1 MLATL
6 VTALAVVYTVGL
18 LTMARRSRRGN
29 PGGFVDGGRRFSS
42 RQVFI
47 MISALWCSSI
57 FVVEMETGYL
67 YGSSAIWFG
76 LGTVLMALASGYL
89 LPSLRRLGYLTS
101 SGMIGERFGPTARAM
116 SGLVIGVTFPIFAMS
131 NVLAASAFLHVVVG
145 WSLPVTLVVTAAL
158 VGCYA
163 VVGGM
168 RGLAATQTLNLVV
181 MAVGMLL
188 AVVLALHAAL
198 PGQVASRLPGRL
210 LAPGGAG
217 VGLIVTWVSSALLN
231 VVNAQAE
238 FQVLT
243 AARDDRTGR
252 RGLNASLVVIC
263 AFTAGSVA
271 VGMAARAVSAPHTLG
286 VVAVPAML
294 LRSAP
299 HGLVALVALAV
310 WASALSWSAP
320 LLLSGASSLGLD
332 ALGPLEH
339 CWRRAV
345 SLSTGQRLI
354 GSRWAGK
361 GRAGSRWAGSERAG
375 SRCVQA
381 CLLVQAALLVGYGLL
396 RPQDLAWWR
405 VFGQTIRTGALI
417 GPTLAVLA
425 LPMVG
430 RRTALWSMA
439 VGAGAGLG
447 WNLLTNFS
455 VSRFALGVNPMWIG
469 AAAGVSVISVSLLT
483 RSVAARSLASW
494 ATDRKAIASL
504 AGPAVLV
511 VALVVAHRDLR
522 AAGLVGPAILALA
535 GSALFACR
543 TALRGAAPKGAD
555 DRTAAQPRLA
565 GASVGGDLRT
575 G

>member
-1 MLATL
+1 
-6 VTALAVVYTVGL
+6 
-18 LTMARRSRRGN
+18 
-29 PGGFVDGGRRFSS
+29 
-42 RQVFI
+42 
-47 MISALWCSSI
+47 
-57 FVVEMETGYL
+57 
-67 YGSSAIWFG
+67 
-76 LGTVLMALASGYL
+76 
-89 LPSLRRLGYLTS
+89 
-101 SGMIGERFGPTARAM
+101 MIGERFGPTARAM

-188 AVVLALHAAL
+188 AVVLAFHAAP

-320 LLLSGASSLGLD
+320 LLLSGASGLGLD

-339 CWRRAV
+339 CWCRAT
-345 SLSTGQRLI
+345 SLSTGQRW
-354 GSRWAGK
+354 GGQ
-361 GRAGSRWAGSERAG
+361 
-375 SRCVQA
+375 RCVQA

-425 LPMVG
+425 LPIVG

-483 RSVAARSLASW
+483 RSLAARSLASW
-494 ATDRKAIASL
+494 VTDRKVIASL

-511 VALVVAHRDLR
+511 VALVVVHRDLR
-522 AAGLVGPAILALA
+522 AAGLVGPAILTLA
-535 GSALFACR
+535 GSALFAGK
-543 TALRGAAPKGAD
+543 TALPGAAPKGTD
-555 DRTAAQPRLA
+555 DRTAAQPCLA
-565 GASVGGDLRT
+565 GASARGDLQT